1 MDSPALTVLMPVRAY
16 SGEFLREAI
25 GSLLD
30 QTSPRWRLLVIR
42 DGHDLDEFAEA
53 QRELLADPRID
64 LIPNEGRKLTGK
76 LNTGM
81 RHARTDFVAP
91 LFADD
96 LWATNAV
103 EVLAANIAAQREADF
118 FHSARRFV
126 DERGRPISRVYPPT
140 HSVEPYDFF
149 TASPVKHLMCWRVSK
164 ALSFGGMDESLNSVG
179 ADDYDFPWLM
189 AEHGARFVPVEE
201 CLYIFR
207 DHREFFRL
215 TTHLSLKTH
224 MREHG
229 RILRKHGAPPELV
242 RERVEAAR
250 DSYMRQC
257 IYRSPLDR
265 ALKRLTRYDPR
276 RGWRESYR

>member
-1 MDSPALTVLMPVRAY
+1 MNNPALTVLMPVRAY
-16 SGEFLREAI
+16 SDDFLREAI
-25 GSLLD
+25 GSLLA
-30 QTSPRWRLLVIR
+30 QTSPDWRLLVIR
-42 DGHDLDEFAEA
+42 DRRDVRAFGER
-53 QRELLADPRID
+53 QRELLADPRVE
-64 LIPNEGRKLTGK
+64 LIPNEGRKLAGK

-81 RHARTDFVAP
+81 RHAPTEFVSV

-96 LWATNAV
+96 LWEREAV
-103 EVLAANIAAQREADF
+103 EVLSAQIAAHPDADL

-126 DERGRPISRVYPPT
+126 DERGNSISGVYPAKQ
-140 HSVEPYDFF
+140 SVRPEDFF
-149 TASPVKHLMCWRVSK
+149 TSSPVKHLMCWRVAK
-164 ALSFGGMDESLNSVG
+164 ALEFGGMDESLNSVG

-189 AEHGARFVPVEE
+189 AEHGARFVPVDD
-201 CLYIFR
+201 CLYVIR

-224 MREHG
+224 MREHA
-229 RILRKHGAPPELV
+229 RILRKHGVPPEVV
-242 RERVEAAR
+242 RERVAAAR

-265 ALKRLTRYDPR
+265 ALKRLTRHDPR

>member
-1 MDSPALTVLMPVRAY
+1 MDAPALTVLMPVRAY
-16 SGEFLREAI
+16 SDVFLRDAI
-25 GSLLD
+25 GSLLA
-30 QTSPRWRLLVIR
+30 QTSPAWRLLVIR
-42 DGHDLDEFAEA
+42 DAPELGEFAER
-53 QRELLADPRID
+53 QRELLADPRIE

-81 RHARTDFVAP
+81 RHAHSEFVAT
-91 LFADD
+91 LLADD
-96 LWATNAV
+96 LWAPDAV
-103 EVLAANIAAQREADF
+103 EVLAAKIAAHPDTDF
-118 FHSARRFV
+118 LHSARRFV
-126 DERGRPISRVYPPT
+126 DERGNAISSVYPAQQ
-140 HSVEPYDFF
+140 SVLPEDFF
-149 TASPVKHLMCWRVSK
+149 TSSPVKHLMCWRVSK

-189 AEHGARFVPVEE
+189 AEHGARFVPVDE
-201 CLYIFR
+201 CLYVFR

-242 RERVEAAR
+242 RERVRAAR

-257 IYRSPLDR
+257 LYRSPLDR
-265 ALKRLTRYDPR
+265 ALKRLSGHDAR